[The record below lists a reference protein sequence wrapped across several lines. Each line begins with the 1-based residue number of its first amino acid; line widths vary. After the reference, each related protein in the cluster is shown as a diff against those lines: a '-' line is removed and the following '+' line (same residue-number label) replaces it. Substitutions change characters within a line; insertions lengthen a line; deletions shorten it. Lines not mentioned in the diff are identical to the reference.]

1 MALAENL
8 NKHFHSQDL
17 VCPTCEQAVSE
28 ELWEAIRARL
38 EQQNRSQAEEIEAL
52 VNERVSVV
60 NHSADVRVAEME
72 RQAAAQVKQVT
83 DEAAARIRKGE
94 EAIDT
99 RIATAREEA
108 AAVAR
113 AERHAELE
121 LLKAELALAAGE
133 LAEMRTD
140 RDVVIRK
147 EVGEVRDAMAADK
160 DLALREREAE
170 HFKERQ
176 KWDAKISDLQRQVQ
190 HKTADELGEGAE
202 VNLFEA
208 LKAEFPDDNI
218 RRVKKGREGADIVH
232 EVFDVGVMCGKIV
245 YDSKNRNQWRNDWV
259 DKLRRD
265 QLAEGAEHSVLT
277 THKFPAG
284 HAQLC
289 GRDGVVIVNPARGVE
304 IARILRDAVVQLS
317 ALRLSG
323 VEREAKVA
331 QVYDYIT
338 SEQFRQRMRR
348 VERISDDLLNIDVDE
363 RADHEKLWEKRGSK
377 IKQLQK
383 AHADVSVELSRILTA
398 HAEDEAE
405 AEATG

>member
-1 MALAENL
+1 MGTFSNRWAKLR
-8 NKHFHSQDL
+8 KSQ
-17 VCPTCEQAVSE
+17 SY
-28 ELWEAIRARL
+28 RA
-38 EQQNRSQAEEIEAL
+38 AF
-52 VNERVSVV
+52 V
-60 NHSADVRVAEME
+60 
-72 RQAAAQVKQVT
+72 AAQVKQAT
-83 DEAAARIRKGE
+83 DEAAARIREGE
-94 EAIDT
+94 EAMDA
-99 RIATAREEA
+99 RIATARDGA
-108 AAVAR
+108 AMIAHG
-113 AERHAELE
+113 ERHAELE
-121 LLKAELALAAGE
+121 LLRAELASAAGE
-133 LAEMRTD
+133 VAELRAD
-140 RDVVIRK
+140 RDAAIRK
-147 EVGEVRDAMAADK
+147 EVAEVRDAMAADK
-160 DLALREREAE
+160 DQALREREAE

-190 HKTADELGEGAE
+190 HKSADELGEGAE

-218 RRVKKGREGADIVH
+218 RRVKRGKEGADIVH
-232 EVFDVGVMCGKIV
+232 EVFDVGIMCGKIV

-289 GRDGVVIVNPARGVE
+289 VLDSVVIVNPARGVE
-304 IARILRDAVVQLS
+304 ITRILRDAVIHMN

-323 VEREAKVA
+323 EEREAKIE

-348 VERISDDLLNIDVDE
+348 VERISDDLLTMDVDE
-363 RADHEKLWEKRGSK
+363 RTDHEKLWEKRGSK

-383 AHADVSVELSRILTA
+383 AHADVSVELARILTA
-398 HAEDEAE
+398 HAEEEDEAE
-405 AEATG
+405 AAG